1 MTVRITNNL
10 GQFVQRI
17 EDKAHVGMAQALI
30 LGASEAA
37 ALTPRSSSVLINSQF
52 RRVSNEGWKV
62 VGRVGYTANYA
73 LAVHEAEGKLKGTN
87 TPRPKENGISR
98 GNVWDPSGEP
108 EFLKKGFERAEP
120 NIRKALKGAL
130 K

>member
-1 MTVRITNNL
+1 MTVRITNNM
-10 GQFVQRI
+10 GQFIKRI
-17 EDKAHVGMAQALI
+17 EDKAQVGMAQALI

-37 ALTPRSSSVLINSQF
+37 AFTPQKDSVLINSQF
-52 RRVSNEGWKV
+52 KQIEKTDRGI

-73 LAVHEAEGKLKGTN
+73 LAVHEAEAKLKGK
-87 TPRPKENGISR
+87 PRPKENGVAK
-98 GNVWDPSGEP
+98 GNFWDPRGEP

-120 NIRKALKGAL
+120 NIRRALKGYL

>member
-1 MTVRITNNL
+1 MSVRITNNM
-10 GQFVQRI
+10 GQFIKRI

-37 ALTPRSSSVLINSQF
+37 ALTPIDTSTLINSQF
-52 RRVSNEGWKV
+52 KKIEKTNRGI
-62 VGRVGYTANYA
+62 VGRVEYTANYA
-73 LAVHEAEGKLKGTN
+73 LAVHEAEAKLKGK
-87 TPRPKENGISR
+87 PRPKENGVAK
-98 GNVWDPSGEP
+98 GNFWDPRGEP

-120 NIRKALKGAL
+120 NIRKALRGAL